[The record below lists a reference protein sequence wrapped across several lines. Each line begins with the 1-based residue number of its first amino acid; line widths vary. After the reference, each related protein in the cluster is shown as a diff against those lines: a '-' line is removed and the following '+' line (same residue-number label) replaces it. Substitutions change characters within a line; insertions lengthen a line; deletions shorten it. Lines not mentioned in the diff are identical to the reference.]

1 MSEKNL
7 EFLQTLEDIIQ
18 DRLQRP
24 ADDSYTSKLVAS
36 GRKRIAQKVGEE
48 GVELALAAVSDDPV
62 EIIDEAADLVYHL
75 LVLLNNQ
82 GVRLADVVAALE
94 ARHTP

>member
-1 MSEKNL
+1 MSDSDIS
-7 EFLQTLEDIIQ
+7 FLQTLEDIIQ

-24 ADDSYTSKLVAS
+24 ADDSYTSKLVAA

-48 GVELALAAVSDDPV
+48 GVELALAAVSNDRT
-62 EIIDEAADLVYHL
+62 EIVDEAADLLYHV

-82 GVRLADVVAALE
+82 GVTLVDVIATLE
-94 ARHTP
+94 ARHS